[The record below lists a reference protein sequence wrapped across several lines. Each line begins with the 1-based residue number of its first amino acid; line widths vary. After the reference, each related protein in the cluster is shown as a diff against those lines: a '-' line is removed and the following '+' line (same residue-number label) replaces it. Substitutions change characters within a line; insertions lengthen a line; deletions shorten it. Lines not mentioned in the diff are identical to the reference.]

1 MGITQSKSSYVLIA
15 ERIAARIAGIPN
27 VGKVH
32 SYQRHVNDPEKRSAL
47 FKDTGND
54 RLSVWM
60 ISRSSFG
67 DQQYASTANEINS
80 EYVIRGYMAV
90 DDDRQSEHVFQ
101 KLVDAISEEFR
112 PQDDLD
118 GSVEMAGPIQAP
130 AIGYVDWSGVL
141 VHSAELR
148 LPVREFL
155 IP

>member
-1 MGITQSKSSYVLIA
+1 MGISQTKASYVLIA
-15 ERIAARIAGIPN
+15 EKLAARIAAVPN

-32 SYQRHVNDPEKRSAL
+32 SYQRHVNDPEQRHAL
-47 FKDTGND
+47 FKDTANE

-80 EYVIRGYMAV
+80 EYIIRGYMAV
-90 DDDRQSEHVFQ
+90 DDDRQSEHIFQ
-101 KLVDAISEEFR
+101 KLIDAISDVFR

-118 GSVEMAGPIQAP
+118 GVVELTGPIQVS
-130 AIGYVDWSGVL
+130 AIGYVDWAGVF

-148 LPVREFL
+148 LTVREFL